1 MEVCE
6 VGFECLEKQPWSNPI
21 WVGEISDSPSL
32 MIEPRRPDRLD
43 EEFPMHI
50 WEFPKAGG
58 TYTIAIDP
66 SMGRE
71 NGDPAAIQ
79 VIGDW
84 GQQAAEVLLRNIE
97 PRGQAEIAMWLGRL
111 YNNAF
116 MVVEVNSFGI
126 VLWQLMEHRY
136 KNLWNDS
143 CVNGGFTTTLRR
155 KQIMIKSMNMALKIG
170 EPFLHSKRLREEMV
184 AFGRS
189 RDEQD
194 DLMMAML
201 IAHGARG
208 KGVYKL

>member
-6 VGFECLEKQPWSNPI
+6 VGFESLEKQPWSNPI
-21 WVGEISDSPSL
+21 WVGEISDNPSL
-32 MIEPRRPDRLD
+32 MIEPCRPDRLS
-43 EEFPMHI
+43 EEFPLHI

-58 TYTIAIDP
+58 TYTVAVDP

-71 NGDPAAIQ
+71 NRDPAAIQ
-79 VIGDW
+79 IIGDW
-84 GQQAAEVLLRNIE
+84 GQQAAEVLLRNID
-97 PRGQAEIAMWLGRL
+97 PQGQAEIAMWLGHL
-111 YNNAF
+111 YNNALI
-116 MVVEVNSFGI
+116 VVEVNGFGI

-155 KQIMIKSMNMALKIG
+155 KQIMIQSMNMALKMG

-184 AFGRS
+184 TFGQVRN
-189 RDEQD
+189 EQD
-194 DLMMAML
+194 DLLMAML

-208 KGVYKL
+208 RGEWKL